1 MTSRVAFLAAALWLT
16 AASLEA
22 QWPNRIPADAPRTPD
37 GEVDVDAPAPR
48 TADAKPDLSGV
59 WRAGGSS
66 YARGRPTGFSQP
78 GSDVFEA
85 VSLRLL
91 PFVGA
96 PLTDYG
102 QTILKEREATNARGN
117 PRGLCLPVGIMQLH
131 IAAVPARYVQ
141 TSREL
146 VILYEGNGERREIF
160 IDGRSMPAN
169 DPQPW
174 WNGYSVGRWEGDEL
188 VVETTHFRDGGW
200 LDGVGY
206 PLTDAARITERF
218 RRTSYGRMEIDIT
231 IDDRKAYLRPIK
243 VRRNQ
248 ALMVNGDLIESV
260 CLENNHFP
268 PSPDRGK
275 R

>member
-1 MTSRVAFLAAALWLT
+1 MIRVLSLAAVFLSVAV
-16 AASLEA
+16 LEA
-22 QWPNRIPADAPRTPD
+22 QWPSRIPPDAPRTPN

-48 TADAKPDLSGV
+48 TADGKPDLSGV
-59 WRAGGSS
+59 WRGGGGS
-66 YARGRPTGFSQP
+66 YARGRRTGFSQP

-85 VSLRLL
+85 IGLRYL
-91 PFVGA
+91 PFIGA
-96 PLTDYG
+96 PLNDYG
-102 QTILKEREATNARGN
+102 ETLLREREAADARDN

-131 IAAVPARYVQ
+131 IAALPARYVQ
-141 TSREL
+141 TPREL

-160 IDGRSMPAN
+160 TDGRSTPAT
-169 DPQPW
+169 DAQPW
-174 WNGYSVGRWEGDEL
+174 WNGYSVGRWEGDVL

-200 LDGVGY
+200 LDAIGH
-206 PLTDAARITERF
+206 PLTDAAKITERF
-218 RRTSYGRMEIDIT
+218 HRMSYGRMEIDIT

-248 ALMVNGDLIESV
+248 ALMVDGELIESV

-268 PSPDRGK
+268 PAPDRGK

>member
-1 MTSRVAFLAAALWLT
+1 MFRAVSLT
-16 AASLEA
+16 AALLLFVASVEA
-22 QWPNRIPADAPRTPD
+22 QWPRQAPADAPRTAD
-37 GEVDVDAPAPR
+37 GEIDVDAPAPR
-48 TADAKPDLSGV
+48 TSDGKPDLSGV

-66 YARGRPTGFSQP
+66 YARGRLTGFSQP

-85 VSLRLL
+85 VSLRIL
-91 PFVGA
+91 PFVGT

-102 QTILKEREATNARGN
+102 QTILREREATNARDN

-141 TSREL
+141 TPREL
-146 VILYEGNGERREIF
+146 VILYEGNGERREIYT
-160 IDGRSMPAN
+160 DGRSIPVN

-174 WNGYSVGRWEGDEL
+174 WNGYSVGRWEDDEL

-248 ALMVNGDLIESV
+248 ALMVEGDLIESV

-268 PSPDRGK
+268 PPPDRGK